1 MKRRFLLL
9 FLLLVLSGCAAMNMG
24 RSMRL
29 LKIEQGTG
37 VKMVGPVRLHH
48 GENGIGFAAK
58 GYDCVSRRGGELT
71 VRALDAARNVAIFE
85 TTFSWSDLVFPRHSV
100 ERKRHDCRLVGHI
113 RGLELSPG
121 KNIPENV
128 RDVYI
133 VFDVRGF
140 EYDGEMS
147 LVAWNIGNGLIYDDV
162 IVEND

>member
-58 GYDCVSRRGGELT
+58 GYDCVSRIGG
-71 VRALDAARNVAIFE
+71 
-85 TTFSWSDLVFPRHSV
+85 
-100 ERKRHDCRLVGHI
+100 K
-113 RGLELSPG
+113 
-121 KNIPENV
+121 
-128 RDVYI
+128 
-133 VFDVRGF
+133 
-140 EYDGEMS
+140 
-147 LVAWNIGNGLIYDDV
+147 
-162 IVEND
+162 